1 MCMCVYRVWVG
12 KRILHCVVSATVE
25 LNTDAGGIEEG
36 QVNMNRIIVGC
47 EGKLSRGAENA
58 AELGGP

>member
-1 MCMCVYRVWVG
+1 MYVCVEGVG
-12 KRILHCVVSATVE
+12 GKENTTLCSKSTVE

-36 QVNMNRIIVGC
+36 QVKMNRIIVGC

-58 AELGGP
+58 AELRGP

>member
-1 MCMCVYRVWVG
+1 MLLCVA
-12 KRILHCVVSATVE
+12 SAVVE
-25 LNTDAGGIEEG
+25 LSTDAGGIEEG
-36 QVNMNRIIVGC
+36 QVSTNRIVVGC

>member
-1 MCMCVYRVWVG
+1 MG
-12 KRILHCVVSATVE
+12 KRILHCVASAVVE
-25 LNTDAGGIEEG
+25 LSTDAGGIEEG
-36 QVNMNRIIVGC
+36 QVSTNRIVVGC

>member
-1 MCMCVYRVWVG
+1 MGG
-12 KRILHCVVSATVE
+12 KENTTLCRKCNCRG
-25 LNTDAGGIEEG
+25 NTDAGGTEEG

-58 AELGGP
+58 AELGRP